1 MLDIQQKRKLRSFMY
16 HKVTLSLLFL
26 MVLVFIHSTWVVYK
40 KKVESEELM
49 NISKERVISLKE
61 REVDLN
67 QKISRLDTEVGI
79 EEEIRSKFSV
89 TKDNENMVVV
99 VSREEKVATTV
110 PEHLSLWSKFINW
123 FK

>member
-1 MLDIQQKRKLRSFMY
+1 
-16 HKVTLSLLFL
+16 